1 MAIETAIVIGG
12 GIAGPAT
19 ALALRKAGIDAAV
32 YEKYPSSAEGLGGM
46 LMVAPNGLRALS
58 IIELEEAVSAV
69 GQPIERMVIA
79 DGRGGSLM
87 EFAGVPGL
95 PPSRLMWRSDLYRVL
110 RDAAIAQGI
119 RHQYGKQLVHVEETA
134 ASITAVFAD
143 GSRASADVLIGAD
156 GIHSTVRRLI
166 DPEAPG
172 PQSDGLL
179 GFGGESEVSL
189 PGRPDAIH
197 FVHGARAFLGYWL
210 QPNGRA
216 AWFSNLPH
224 KSFMSTAEAR
234 AIPAEQWLAR
244 LQDAYRGDVTSE
256 ALVRQTSPTG
266 LFVLGSTDMLPEVPH
281 WHRGRLVLVGDSAHA
296 PNHSSG
302 QGVSLAVESAVEL
315 ARCLRDIDDLS
326 AAFAAYERLRR
337 PRVTKIAE
345 EAAKR
350 NRHKAA
356 GPIATAVL
364 SLIMRIAAKTFMTP
378 EKMFGWVH
386 GYRINWAERVTVP
399 TGHVQV
405 ERRPSP
411 PHAKAVA

>member
-1 MAIETAIVIGG
+1 MSVKTAIVIGG

-19 ALALRKAGIDAAV
+19 ALALRRVGIDAAI
-32 YEKYPSSAEGLGGM
+32 YEKYQSSAEGLGGM

-58 IIELEEAVSAV
+58 IIGLEDAVSAV
-69 GQPIERMVIA
+69 GQPMERMVIA
-79 DGRGGSLM
+79 DGRGRRVM
-87 EFAGVPGL
+87 EFGGVPGL

-119 RHQYGKQLVHVEETA
+119 RFEHGKQLTNIADATTSVIAT
-134 ASITAVFAD
+134 FAD
-143 GSRASADVLIGAD
+143 GTRASADLLIGAD
-156 GIHSTVRRLI
+156 GIHSTVRQLI
-166 DPEAPG
+166 DPQAPQ

-179 GFGGESEVSL
+179 GLGAESDVSL
-189 PGRPDAIH
+189 PGRPDAMH
-197 FVHGARAFLGYWL
+197 FVQGQRAFLGYWL

-224 KSFMSTAEAR
+224 QGFMSTAEAR

-244 LQDAYRGDVTSE
+244 LEDAYRGDVPSE
-256 ALVRQTSPTG
+256 ELVRHTNPAR
-266 LFVLGSTDMLPEVPH
+266 LFVLGSTDMLPEVPR
-281 WHRGRLVLVGDSAHA
+281 WHRGRTVLVGDSAHA

-302 QGVSLAVESAVEL
+302 QGVSLAIESAVEL

-326 AAFAAYERLRR
+326 VAFVAYERLRR
-337 PRVTKIAE
+337 PRVTKIAR

-356 GPIATAVL
+356 GPIMTAVL
-364 SLIMRIAAKTFMTP
+364 SLVMRVAAKTFLTP
-378 EKMFGWVH
+378 EKMFGWVY
-386 GYRINWAERVTVP
+386 GYRINWDERVIVP
-399 TGHVQV
+399 ADNPVARQ
-405 ERRPSP
+405 PSP